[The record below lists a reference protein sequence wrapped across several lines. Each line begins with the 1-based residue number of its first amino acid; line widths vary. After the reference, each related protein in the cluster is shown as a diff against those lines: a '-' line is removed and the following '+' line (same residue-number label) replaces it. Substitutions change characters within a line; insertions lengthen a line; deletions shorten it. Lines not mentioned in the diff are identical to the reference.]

1 MIIVSGT
8 YRIWSSRCKWS
19 KRSGDDSFF
28 DLRYTSEPDQFM
40 LLLNL
45 GSSLRKVGRGQFL
58 LRWKN
63 IYSHNVSFEHARD
76 SQWTSMWE
84 MAMWCSFAIWDVQSA
99 QIMSPPQKK
108 ADTDKTDQTDP
119 DFIIKLWRHRQLD
132 SCLSISNCWL
142 VVWNIFYFPIYW
154 VANHPNWLIF
164 FRGVA

>member
-1 MIIVSGT
+1 M
-8 YRIWSSRCKWS
+8 KQK
-19 KRSGDDSFF
+19 KRWWFIF

-99 QIMSPPQKK
+99 QIMSPPKK
-108 ADTDKTDQTDP
+108 KQTLTKP
-119 DFIIKLWRHRQLD
+119 TKPTQI
-132 SCLSISNCWL
+132 LSSNFEDIVNWIP
-142 VVWNIFYFPIYW
+142 VFQFPIAGWWFGTFFIFPYIGL
-154 VANHPNWLIF
+154 LIIPID
-164 FRGVA
+164 